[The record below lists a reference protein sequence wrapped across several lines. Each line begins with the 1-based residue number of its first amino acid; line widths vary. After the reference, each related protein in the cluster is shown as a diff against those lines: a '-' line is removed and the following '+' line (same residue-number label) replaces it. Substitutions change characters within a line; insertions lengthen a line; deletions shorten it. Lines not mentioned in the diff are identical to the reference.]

1 MERGDG
7 DYLFSLEGNPQRW
20 RATGRRLGRN
30 YTREFILDSLSMP
43 RPAPPEVQ
51 AAVRRN
57 VMEWCVRETVV
68 GAVAD
73 AARGEA
79 IADVA
84 LALKVQDDFGIGSLA
99 EYDDAISALS
109 PDPSRREE
117 VELLCR
123 ARSVAARGDFF
134 LGVTRAAA
142 AEPGRSAPAHPAT
155 IDRREEARQVQPA
168 RARAEERRQGRSR
181 RQEERMR
188 AMIEIEWV
196 DGRVTRIPELAL
208 GDAFGESAQAE
219 VDVRFDGLSEGLVA
233 EARHHE
239 PDGEAGGDLRGRGCA
254 VYADCFYSLIE
265 PGDLRRVQ
273 CVLYEGVPR
282 ICRIGRELV
291 NLSRASALCSSV
303 VGERTGLALE
313 MIAACARY
321 LKGASWESDAA
332 ARDAVAA
339 ELGVPRTAVDDAAA
353 GRCGVGASGQWEA
366 HAAPDLGDYS

>member
-7 DYLFSLEGNPQRW
+7 DFLFSLEGNPQRW

-43 RPAPPEVQ
+43 RPAPPEGQ

-68 GAVAD
+68 RAVAD
-73 AARGEA
+73 AVRGEA

-84 LALKVQDDFGIGSLA
+84 LALRVQDDFGIGSLA

-155 IDRREEARQVQPA
+155 IPRREEARHV
-168 RARAEERRQGRSR
+168 
-181 RQEERMR
+181 
-188 AMIEIEWV
+188 
-196 DGRVTRIPELAL
+196 
-208 GDAFGESAQAE
+208 
-219 VDVRFDGLSEGLVA
+219 
-233 EARHHE
+233 
-239 PDGEAGGDLRGRGCA
+239 
-254 VYADCFYSLIE
+254 
-265 PGDLRRVQ
+265 
-273 CVLYEGVPR
+273 
-282 ICRIGRELV
+282 
-291 NLSRASALCSSV
+291 
-303 VGERTGLALE
+303 
-313 MIAACARY
+313 
-321 LKGASWESDAA
+321 
-332 ARDAVAA
+332 
-339 ELGVPRTAVDDAAA
+339 
-353 GRCGVGASGQWEA
+353 
-366 HAAPDLGDYS
+366 

>member
-1 MERGDG
+1 MAARRLSRDEPAFLEALGRLGVSAVERGDG

-68 GAVAD
+68 GAAAVAD

-239 PDGEAGGDLRGRGCA
+239 PDGEAGGDLRGRG
-254 VYADCFYSLIE
+254 
-265 PGDLRRVQ
+265 
-273 CVLYEGVPR
+273 
-282 ICRIGRELV
+282 
-291 NLSRASALCSSV
+291 
-303 VGERTGLALE
+303 
-313 MIAACARY
+313 ARCT
-321 LKGASWESDAA
+321 
-332 ARDAVAA
+332 
-339 ELGVPRTAVDDAAA
+339 RTASTA
-353 GRCGVGASGQWEA
+353 
-366 HAAPDLGDYS
+366 

>member
-68 GAVAD
+68 GAAAVAD

-134 LGVTRAAA
+134 LGVTLRPSLGEAPPHIRRPSTGARRRGRCSRRGQGRRNGARAAP
-142 AEPGRSAPAHPAT
+142 E
-155 IDRREEARQVQPA
+155 DRRNA
-168 RARAEERRQGRSR
+168 
-181 RQEERMR
+181 
-188 AMIEIEWV
+188 
-196 DGRVTRIPELAL
+196 
-208 GDAFGESAQAE
+208 
-219 VDVRFDGLSEGLVA
+219 
-233 EARHHE
+233 
-239 PDGEAGGDLRGRGCA
+239 
-254 VYADCFYSLIE
+254 
-265 PGDLRRVQ
+265 
-273 CVLYEGVPR
+273 
-282 ICRIGRELV
+282 
-291 NLSRASALCSSV
+291 
-303 VGERTGLALE
+303 
-313 MIAACARY
+313 
-321 LKGASWESDAA
+321 
-332 ARDAVAA
+332 
-339 ELGVPRTAVDDAAA
+339 
-353 GRCGVGASGQWEA
+353 
-366 HAAPDLGDYS
+366 